1 MPSNFR
7 FRRINDK
14 INEMINLFLHYEN
27 YRFKLMYLIL
37 EIEYDGT
44 NYSGWQRQ
52 KNAITIQGEIERA
65 FLEITGRAI
74 SLTGAGRTDAGVHAR
89 AQIAHAELDENLGI
103 SAEQLP
109 LALNSKLNYDIRI
122 KRAIYSEEKFHA
134 RFDAIAREYSYTI
147 VTRFSVF
154 DRHFCTHIRYPID
167 RDLLLQ
173 TADLF
178 LIKDDF
184 TTFSKRNSDIINNV
198 CDVTVSNWEIVDENT
213 FRYTIRANHFLYGMV
228 RSLVGTMLD
237 IARGRRD
244 AADIAS
250 ALSSRD
256 RSLQSP
262 LADARG
268 LILEKIFYKS
278 NLL

>member
-1 MPSNFR
+1 
-7 FRRINDK
+7 
-14 INEMINLFLHYEN
+14 
-27 YRFKLMYLIL
+27 MYLIF

-65 FLEITGRAI
+65 FREITGREI

-89 AQIAHAELDENLGI
+89 AQIAHTEIGDELGI
-103 SAEQLP
+103 AAGQLP

-122 KRAIYSEEKFHA
+122 KRIVFSVEKFHA

-147 VTRFSVF
+147 VTRYSVF

-167 RDLLLQ
+167 IDLLLQ
-173 TADLF
+173 SAELF
-178 LIKDDF
+178 LVKDDF

-198 CDVTVSNWEIVDENT
+198 CDVTVSKWDVVDENT
-213 FRYTIRANHFLYGMV
+213 LKYTVRANHFLYGMV

-237 IARGRRD
+237 ISRGKRD
-244 AADIAS
+244 AAEIAT
-250 ALSSRD
+250 ALSCRD

-262 LADARG
+262 LVDARG
-268 LILEKIFYKS
+268 LILEKIFYKN
-278 NLL
+278 NLI